1 MSQENMNRTF
11 LNDKTGKNRAEGEMG
26 TSSPSQSSTAAELVD
41 ALNLVF
47 GKQTYGR
54 AVHTKGIVLEGRF
67 LPSPSGATLSKA
79 PHFQKVAVPVTVRFS
94 DFAGIS
100 TVSDADALANPRGLA
115 LKFHL
120 PDGSKTDLVTHSFNG
135 FPAATADEFRRFLI
149 ALGSSG
155 PGVVAPTPAYT
166 YLLTHP
172 IAKSFLDS
180 QQPPPVSYATLS
192 YYGVNS
198 FKFTN
203 AQGQVSFGRYRIE
216 PQTGNQFLSAEELE
230 KAAPDYLADEIR
242 QRVARALVRFNFRV
256 QLSEPGDKIDDPSMA
271 WPDTR
276 KTVEIGVIEI
286 TEVVPDSDAA
296 ERVLIFLPAEL
307 PAGIEPADPM
317 IQARS
322 AAYIVSYGRRHQ

>member
-1 MSQENMNRTF
+1 
-11 LNDKTGKNRAEGEMG
+11 
-26 TSSPSQSSTAAELVD
+26 
-41 ALNLVF
+41 
-47 GKQTYGR
+47 
-54 AVHTKGIVLEGRF
+54 
-67 LPSPSGATLSKA
+67 LSKA
-79 PHFQKVAVPVTVRFS
+79 PHFQKIAVPVTVRFS
-94 DFAGIS
+94 DFAGIP
-100 TVSDADALANPRGLA
+100 TVSDADSLANPRGLA

-155 PGVVAPTPAYT
+155 PGVAASTPADT

-180 QQPPPVSYATLS
+180 QQSPPVSYATLS

-216 PQTGNQFLSAEELE
+216 PQTGNQFLSAEELA
-230 KAAPDYLADEIR
+230 KAAPGYLADEIR
-242 QRVARALVRFNFRV
+242 QRVGRAPVRFNFRV
-256 QLSEPGDKIDDPSMA
+256 QLPEPGDKIDDPSMA

-322 AAYIVSYGRRHQ
+322 AAYIVSYAVLHQLDQKIIWLHSDFKILFC